1 MADFIVASERCK
13 TVRQTFV
20 ANIICKNSMPES
32 VRLIGEL
39 VANFIVGPH
48 MLAPVSLIMLLV
60 CIALTIWV
68 GKDLYAIV
76 FEGEICRPRYRCESW
91 SSNPVSLGAQCLG
104 FTLLTTIFVA
114 LGYRSLKVL
123 LGPASDDQA

>member
-1 MADFIVASERCK
+1 MSKKKQRNRSSAPKPTDPSADAP
-13 TVRQTFV
+13 VRPPTNDPPAQS
-20 ANIICKNSMPES
+20 A
-32 VRLIGEL
+32 
-39 VANFIVGPH
+39 

-114 LGYRSLKVL
+114 LGYQSLKVL